1 MKESVIMKP
10 KSICRTI
17 SASLTALALIV
28 FPTSSVLADDVEPLE
43 FTQIGHHPNT
53 IFLAISTPTSGAT
66 IFYTR
71 SLYPYYPPPYPVHN
85 GSTPVNCQVYYGPLG
100 VGNGQYAFFMA
111 VAYKAGMTDAGDYGD
126 VDNTGL

>member
-1 MKESVIMKP
+1 MKQ

-17 SASLTALALIV
+17 SALLTALALIV
-28 FPTSSVLADDVEPLE
+28 FPTSSVLADQVEPPE
-43 FTQIGHHPNT
+43 FTETGHHPNT
-53 IFLAISTPTSGAT
+53 IFLSITTATSGAT

-71 SLYPYYPPPYPVHN
+71 SLYPSYPPPYPIHN

-100 VGNGQYAFFMA
+100 VGNGQYSFFIA
-111 VAYKAGMTDAGDYGD
+111 VAYKAGMTDSSEYWE

>member
-1 MKESVIMKP
+1 MKP

-28 FPTSSVLADDVEPLE
+28 FPTSSLLADQVEPPE
-43 FTQIGHHPNT
+43 FNQIGHHPNT
-53 IFLAISTPTSGAT
+53 IFLAITTATSGAT

-71 SLYPYYPPPYPVHN
+71 SLYPSYPPPYPTHN
-85 GSTPVNCQVYYGPLG
+85 GSTPINCQVYNGPLG
-100 VGNGQYAFFMA
+100 VGNGQYAFFIA
-111 VAYKAGMTDAGDYGD
+111 VAYKAGMTDSGEPWE